1 MATVTSTPAPAYRR
15 IVAGQSD
22 VEAVCRAAKELGRSS
37 GFSNLAS
44 AELHLICS
52 ELATNLL
59 DHAGVGTVTLAD
71 VVDAERRGVLVEAV
85 DFGPGIDDVGLAMTE
100 GYTTAGGLG
109 EGLPLARRLATTF
122 EIESTPKGTR
132 VVATKWS

>member
-1 MATVTSTPAPAYRR
+1 VDALTPAPAYWRT
-15 IVAGQSD
+15 VTGQAD
-22 VEAVCRAAKELGRSS
+22 VEAACRAATDLGRTS
-37 GFSNLAS
+37 GLSELAV
-44 AELHLICS
+44 AELQLICS

-59 DHAGVGTVTLAD
+59 HHAGVGTVTLVE
-71 VVDAERRGVLVEAV
+71 VVDGERRGVRVEAV
-85 DFGPGIDDVGLAMTE
+85 DFGPGISDVGLAMTE

-122 EIESTPKGTR
+122 EIGSTPEGTR